1 MWWST
6 LAPRCASAVPSRRK
20 GTFTREVTTWGATT
34 NKIPALRDHLIAAGV
49 SLVVAEAAG
58 VYWKP

>member
-1 MWWST
+1 
-6 LAPRCASAVPSRRK
+6 VPSRRK

-34 NKIPALRDHLIAAGV
+34 NQIPALRDHLIAAGV
-49 SLVVAEAAG
+49 SLVVMEPAG